1 MEYRMYCL
9 AERHLSSIQKAIQ
22 SAHAIVDYGMKNIG
36 TEEYRKWGN
45 VNKTIVVLDGGTAI
59 DLLNTVDY
67 LNTMRISFAVF
78 KEPDMQF
85 MLTAIAFLADE
96 RVWDYETYG
105 RSWEDYY
112 KKNYPLEE
120 RRTHDEVYVETL
132 RQAWIAKIGGIQN
145 AALKELISDKRLAI

>member
-36 TEEYRKWGN
+36 TEEYSKWGN

-59 DLLNTVDY
+59 DLMNTVDY
-67 LNTMRISFAVF
+67 LNTMHISFAVF
-78 KEPDMQF
+78 KEPDMQY
-85 MLTAIAFLADE
+85 MLTSIAFLADE

-112 KKNYPLEE
+112 KKNYSLEE

-132 RQAWIAKIGGIQN
+132 RQVWIAKIGGLQN